1 MRQIEWSMWANEQAI
16 ISSSVVLF
24 GGIIGITGFFRAWE
38 IGIYAV
44 VVAVLVFV
52 IEYPR
57 GKRAKGRTTE
67 RKFQHPFTRFV
78 NRIGFLGRN
87 YFVRFLFHLIL
98 CAPLCFILATI
109 MGGLCLFVTSMIY
122 LVAAFKG
129 EQWSPAGLEE
139 KPVEDNKKELKSFRQ
154 PKKPPPR
161 APPQGIEDN
170 HI

>member
-67 RKFQHPFTRFV
+67 RKYADV
-78 NRIGFLGRN
+78 N
-87 YFVRFLFHLIL
+87 
-98 CAPLCFILATI
+98 FIKVIFFFRLA
-109 MGGLCLFVTSMIY
+109 
-122 LVAAFKG
+122 
-129 EQWSPAGLEE
+129 
-139 KPVEDNKKELKSFRQ
+139 
-154 PKKPPPR
+154 
-161 APPQGIEDN
+161 
-170 HI
+170 

>member
-44 VVAVLVFV
+44 YPFLVVAVLVFV

-67 RKFQHPFTRFV
+67 RK
-78 NRIGFLGRN
+78 
-87 YFVRFLFHLIL
+87 L

-129 EQWSPAGLEE
+129 EQWSPVGLEE